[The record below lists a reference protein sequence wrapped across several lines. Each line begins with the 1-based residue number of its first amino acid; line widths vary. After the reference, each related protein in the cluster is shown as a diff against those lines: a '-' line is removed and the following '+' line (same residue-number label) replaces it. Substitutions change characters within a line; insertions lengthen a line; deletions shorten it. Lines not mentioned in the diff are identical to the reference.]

1 MRISR
6 RQLVKIINE
15 ELSRAGFKTLAEA
28 PAYKPSGLF
37 KKTDLF
43 DDGEEETLP
52 EPELPATD
60 DEDDTDYNPW

>member
-6 RQLVKIINE
+6 KQLVKIISE
-15 ELSRAGFKTLAEA
+15 ELHRAGFKTLAEA
-28 PAYKPSGLF
+28 PAYKPSGAF

-43 DDGEEETLP
+43 DDEEET
-52 EPELPATD
+52 EPAPTEPAAD